1 MLGIQDKEGFI
12 GCSYRDVTLT
22 EKDSNP
28 ITHFFDIPRV
38 CRVGNFVGLQAALM
52 CCFVAFLHRPKQ

>member
-1 MLGIQDKEGFI
+1 MLGTQEKEGFI
-12 GCSYRDVTLT
+12 GCGYRGVTLT